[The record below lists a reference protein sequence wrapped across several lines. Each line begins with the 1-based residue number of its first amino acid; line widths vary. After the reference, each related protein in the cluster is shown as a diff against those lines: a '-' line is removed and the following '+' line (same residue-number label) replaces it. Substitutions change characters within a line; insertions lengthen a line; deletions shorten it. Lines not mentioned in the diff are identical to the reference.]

1 MIKRFF
7 LATTFVLAVLLLA
20 APAFAGQKFVANLS
34 GDQEVPANNSIG
46 KGVCTIALNG
56 AETEVSVNCTYSGL
70 SGAPA
75 AAHLYSNAAV
85 GTNGGMLFDLT
96 SVNGGFSGTF
106 PVSAGQIADLRAK
119 KMYINIHT
127 TQFDNGEIRGQIKNI
142 ETLFD
147 ADGDGRSDVWVHR
160 PESHTF
166 YFQRSLDGA
175 MQAQQFGEGSDMG
188 SVCDFDGDGKVDL
201 LAVRIDPT
209 NGAATSFI
217 FHSIDNTTQVVQWG
231 NAFLNDAPAI
241 ADFDGDGILDIA
253 AFRDSTGVWY
263 IIQSSTGTPRYE
275 HWGKAYDVPVAGDF
289 DKDGKADLAVVRDE
303 NGQKVFYI
311 RRSSNGAMQ
320 RIVWGLSSD
329 FVFSNLPADVDGDG
343 VSDPLVFRDDING
356 RRTFYALRSSDNQ
369 MFVLRWGLEFDTA
382 IIGDYDGDGK
392 TDFVARRDVGGQFV
406 WYIYQSSNNQM
417 RVDYWG
423 LSTDD

>member
-7 LATTFVLAVLLLA
+7 PATKFVLAILLLA
-20 APAFAGQKFVANLS
+20 APALAGQKFVANLS
-34 GDQEVPANNSIG
+34 GAQEVPANNSNG
-46 KGVCTIALNG
+46 KSVCTITLNS
-56 AETEVSVNCTYSGL
+56 AETEVSVNCNYSGL
-70 SGAPA
+70 SGTPSA
-75 AAHLYSNAAV
+75 ARLYGNAAV
-85 GTNGGMLFDLT
+85 GTNGDMLFDLT
-96 SVNGGFSGTF
+96 SMPGGFGGTF
-106 PVSAGQIADLRAK
+106 PVTAGQVADLRAK
-119 KMYINIHT
+119 KLYINIHT

-147 ADGDGRSDVWVHR
+147 ADGDGRSDPYVYR
-160 PESHTF
+160 PGNNTF
-166 YFQRSLDGA
+166 YFERSLDGG
-175 MQAQQFGEGSDMG
+175 MQAQQFGQGSDMG

-201 LAVRIDPT
+201 LAVRIDLT

-231 NAFLNDAPAI
+231 NAFLNDAAAL
-241 ADFDGDGILDIA
+241 ADFDGDGKLDIA
-253 AFRDSTGVWY
+253 AFRDGTGVWY
-263 IIQSSTGTPRYE
+263 ILQSSTGTPLYE
-275 HWGKAYDVPVAGDF
+275 HWGKANDVPVAGDF

-320 RIVWGLSSD
+320 RIAWGLSSD
-329 FVFSNLPADVDGDG
+329 FVFSNLSADVDGDG
-343 VSDPLVFRDDING
+343 VTDPLVFRDDING

-369 MFVLRWGLEFDTA
+369 MFALRWGLENDTA

-417 RVDYWG
+417 RVAYWG